1 MNETNKDSENIAM
14 KVGSI
19 ELEALLQ
26 RLGLEFT
33 INHSNNW
40 SDRYGPSL
48 SVYYKTPFAT
58 IRLSDHNSWLP
69 EGSNRIELFYGDPL
83 SVAELRIRTLAK
95 LDVSQE
101 LLDRVQSD
109 REAKASE
116 DRAEWLA
123 SDEYEKQVAFEAKK
137 EAREKRI
144 REDLIQLGHGDT
156 LGRQKRQLINL
167 LHSYR
172 NRNELFKQ
180 YGIVPARP
188 FV

>member
-19 ELEALLQ
+19 ELETLLQ
-26 RLGLEFT
+26 RLGIEFT
-33 INHSNNW
+33 IKHSNSY
-40 SDRYGPSL
+40 SDRYAPSL
-48 SVYYKTPFAT
+48 SVYFKTPFAT
-58 IRLSDHNSWLP
+58 IRLSDHSSGLP

-83 SVAELRIRTLAK
+83 SVAELRIRSLAK

-109 REAKASE
+109 REAKARE
-116 DRAEWLA
+116 DRAKWLA
-123 SDEYEKQVAFEAKK
+123 SDEYKKQVAFEAKK
-137 EAREKRI
+137 EAREMRI

-156 LGRQKRQLINL
+156 LGRQKRHLINL

-172 NRNELFKQ
+172 NRNKLFKQ